1 MGDVIYLKSWAQG
14 SDAAG
19 GSKAPLEW
27 LPYTVYVPVQRTL
40 SGPGAPPPT
49 PLTRSLAQRRTQ
61 EIRARSRAAARQGTN
76 KRRWSKT
83 KLKRKHVPRLGE
95 QSLRRPPLRGQ
106 RLSVRHR
113 EVLIRWRLTAS
124 LVRGLSFS
132 CTAGRCPSPVRK
144 AGRWRGSGTRS
155 AAATLDACRALLAD
169 HLSYGDRW
177 GNPPAGA

>member
-1 MGDVIYLKSWAQG
+1 MVKEWKRGMVREN
-14 SDAAG
+14 G
-19 GSKAPLEW
+19 GKRDNRRIKQ
-27 LPYTVYVPVQRTL
+27 VPTF
-40 SGPGAPPPT
+40 A
-49 PLTRSLAQRRTQ
+49 
-61 EIRARSRAAARQGTN
+61 TN
-76 KRRWSKT
+76 DW
-83 KLKRKHVPRLGE
+83 LGE

-132 CTAGRCPSPVRK
+132 WTARRCPSLARK
-144 AGRWRGSGTRS
+144 AGRWRGPGTRS